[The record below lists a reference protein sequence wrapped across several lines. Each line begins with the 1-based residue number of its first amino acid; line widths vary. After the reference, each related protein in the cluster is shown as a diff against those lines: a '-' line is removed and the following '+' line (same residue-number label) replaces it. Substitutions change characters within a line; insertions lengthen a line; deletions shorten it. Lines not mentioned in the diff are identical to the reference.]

1 VLVKS
6 LDNPFKLSHNSTEQ
20 EQKKQ
25 RTTQMKKYNIHDDL
39 KTIAQSIKKDFG
51 NDSIIR
57 YLCTSAIRT
66 KDELNR
72 QITIGMIHA
81 HILDKYNFEIWAK

>member
-1 VLVKS
+1 M
-6 LDNPFKLSHNSTEQ
+6 
-20 EQKKQ
+20 
-25 RTTQMKKYNIHDDL
+25 RTYNINDDL
-39 KTIAQSIKKDFG
+39 KTIAQNIKKDFSD
-51 NDSIIR
+51 DSVIR
-57 YLCTSAIRT
+57 YLCNSAIRT